1 MNGITKTKIAN
12 NRPNIHHMSILI
24 TRYLVGS
31 SIPVDVQSLIQ
42 NNNIF
47 QSHPPNTTTLNANAD
62 ADTENAKGVVQKSK
76 VQQRNTKCTT
86 LRMTMVSELFPRK
99 DP

>member
-1 MNGITKTKIAN
+1 
-12 NRPNIHHMSILI
+12 MSILI
-24 TRYLVGS
+24 TRYLVGP
-31 SIPVDVQSLIQ
+31 SIPVDLQSLIQ

-47 QSHPPNTTTLNANAD
+47 QSHPPNTTTFNNNAD

-99 DP
+99 NP